1 MTACS
6 IAQDILD
13 CFQNDVFRKFANE
26 ATYAV
31 TDENAVAED
40 NFVLFIIRYA

>member
-6 IAQDILD
+6 IAQDIFD
-13 CFQNDVFRKFANE
+13 YFQNGVFRKFANE

-31 TDENAVAED
+31 TDENAVPED
-40 NFVLFIIRYA
+40 NFILFII